1 MTNAEQIK
9 QEQRK
14 QAIIYIATNSAS
26 YECGNIDFRETREGI
41 EIFDKNHAKHDVLHG
56 VSMVVFYQSFDSY
69 VTISDGVLCLRVY

>member
-1 MTNAEQIK
+1 MTKAAKIS

-14 QAIIYIATNSAS
+14 QAIIYIAKNSAS
-26 YECGNIDFRETREGI
+26 YRCENIDFRETNDGI
-41 EIFDKNHAKHDVLHG
+41 EIFDKMHSSSDTLHG